1 MRGSITAVI
10 HFADDG
16 ADVERMRADWT
27 TARERTNRIGKVTG
41 VIGVIAIP
49 AVSLVSML
57 IANQLASGTAR
68 LFIAVACLVILASP
82 IVAVMVRY
90 NGQQHA
96 NTDRL
101 VAELTESLARAAD
114 AANRTAVERQAQNQ
128 RQEAESKLADALD
141 MARGEPGV
149 IDVIERSFAMTLPDS
164 SVELLLADNSHAHL
178 LRMASTSSTGPAQG
192 CGVDSPEHCP
202 AARRAQVQRFP
213 DSEAID
219 ACPELRDRP
228 SGAVS
233 AVCVP
238 VSIMGRT
245 VGVIHATAPPHTDVS
260 PATIGEVT
268 TLAKLAGAR
277 IGLLRVMAESQLQAS
292 TDSLTG
298 LLNRRAFE
306 RRIAAIRRDAPLMAF
321 AMADLDHFKELND
334 THGHETGDRAL
345 RVFAQVLTA
354 SLRAQDLV
362 GRHGGEEFVIALA
375 GCTAASARHILDSTR
390 AHLAAAVTM
399 AGLPRFTVSIGV
411 VEAHEAEDFPTLTS
425 RADAALFQAKRA
437 GRDRVVSLDKVGN
450 PVDPQDGPGTDP
462 DATASV
468 LTFASGAPTATLTA

>member
-1 MRGSITAVI
+1 M
-10 HFADDG
+10 
-16 ADVERMRADWT
+16 ERMRADWT
-27 TARERTNRIGKVTG
+27 SARERTDRIGKLTG

-49 AVSLVSML
+49 AVSLVSIL
-57 IANQLASGTAR
+57 IADQLASGAAR
-68 LFIAVACLVILASP
+68 LFIAVAGLLILASP

-90 NGQQHA
+90 NSEQHA

-101 VAELTESLARAAD
+101 VADLIDSLARAAD
-114 AANRTAVERQAQNQ
+114 AANRQALEREAQNH
-128 RQEAESKLADALD
+128 RQEAESRLADALD

-178 LRMASTSSTGPAQG
+178 LRMASTSSAGPAQG

-202 AARRAQVQRFP
+202 AARRAQVQHFP

-245 VGVIHATAPPHTDVS
+245 VGVIHATAPPHADV
-260 PATIGEVT
+260 PPETVNEVT

-306 RRIAAIRRDAPLMAF
+306 RRIAGIRRESPVMAF

-399 AGLPRFTVSIGV
+399 AGLPKFTVSIGV
-411 VEAHEAEDFPTLTS
+411 VEVHEAEDFPTLTS
-425 RADAALFQAKRA
+425 RADAALFQAKHE

-450 PVDPQDGPGTDP
+450 PVDAQDSSNTNP
-462 DATASV
+462 DATGSV
-468 LTFASGAPTATLTA
+468 LALAAAPGAPAVTLTA